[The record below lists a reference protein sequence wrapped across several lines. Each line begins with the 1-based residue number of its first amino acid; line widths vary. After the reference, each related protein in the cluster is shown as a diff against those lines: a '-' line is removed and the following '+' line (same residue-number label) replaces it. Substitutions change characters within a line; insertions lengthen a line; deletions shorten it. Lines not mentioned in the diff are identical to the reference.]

1 MSDAKKADNIDKCV
15 QAAKR
20 LSEKKKKLITYG
32 IYMALYHDS
41 KSNRRR
47 KAKK

>member
-1 MSDAKKADNIDKCV
+1 MSDEKKADNIDKCV

-32 IYMALYHDS
+32 YYMALYHDS

-47 KAKK
+47 NAKK

>member
-1 MSDAKKADNIDKCV
+1 MSDEKKADNIDKCV

-20 LSEKKKKLITYG
+20 LSEKKKKHITYG

-47 KAKK
+47 NAKK